1 MRRAKL
7 LHRLALFVAMMLLAA
22 YVWGNAQPEA
32 VGLVPPPWDKL
43 LHLFWYALLAGLLL
57 LGLGRRRWPWVL
69 VSLLLLAGWDEW
81 HQLSLPGRSPG
92 MDDWL
97 ADALGVMAGIV
108 LSFAIGRRVS
118 VAPTR

>member
-1 MRRAKL
+1 MRRAQS
-7 LHRLALFVAMMLLAA
+7 LHRIALFVAMILLAV
-22 YVWGNAQPEA
+22 YIWGNAQPEA
-32 VGLVPPPWDKL
+32 AGLIPPPWDKL
-43 LHLFWYALLAGLLL
+43 LHLCWYALLAGLLL
-57 LGLGRRRWPWVL
+57 LGLGRRRWPWAF

-81 HQLSLPGRSPG
+81 HQFFLPGRSPG
-92 MDDWL
+92 IDDWL